1 MPPETPTEKTLI
13 SLGFH
18 ALSDPIRLQVLTL
31 IQNKEQCVCD
41 LCDQLDISQ
50 SKLSFHLKRLKE
62 AELVHTRQAGRWI
75 YYRLNPD
82 QFALLQQYLDHY
94 RQMPTPYAARCCD
107 NWFSDDWD

>member
-1 MPPETPTEKTLI
+1 MNPEPPTEKDLI

-62 AELVHTRQAGRWI
+62 AELVQTRQAGRWI
-75 YYRLNPD
+75 YYRLNAP
-82 QFALLQQYLDHY
+82 QFVILQRYLETY
-94 RQMPTPYAARCCD
+94 CQVTTAYSARCCED
-107 NWFSDDWD
+107 

>member
-1 MPPETPTEKTLI
+1 MTFVLNPEPPTEKDLI

-50 SKLSFHLKRLKE
+50 SKLSFHLKRLKD
-62 AELVHTRQAGRWI
+62 AELVQTRQAGRWI
-75 YYRLNPD
+75 YYRLNPP
-82 QFALLQQYLDHY
+82 QFAALQQYLEIY
-94 RQMPTPYAARCCD
+94 RLVNSPYAARCCD
-107 NWFSDDWD
+107 N

>member
-1 MPPETPTEKTLI
+1 MSTEKNLI

-31 IQNKEQCVCD
+31 IQHQEQCVCD

-62 AELVHTRQAGRWI
+62 AELVHTRQVGRWI

-82 QFALLQQYLDHY
+82 QFAILQHYLESY
-94 RQMPTPYAARCCD
+94 RHVPQTYTPRCCD
-107 NWFSDDWD
+107 EGS

>member
-1 MPPETPTEKTLI
+1 MLNRVMSTEKNLI

-75 YYRLNPD
+75 YYRLNSE
-82 QFALLQQYLDHY
+82 QFALLQQYLTTY
-94 RQMPTPYAARCCD
+94 CQVTTPYAPRCCND
-107 NWFSDDWD
+107 

>member
-1 MPPETPTEKTLI
+1 MYPETPTEKSLI

-31 IQNKEQCVCD
+31 IQNQEQCVCD

-50 SKLSFHLKRLKE
+50 SKLSFHLKRLKD
-62 AELVHTRQAGRWI
+62 AELVQTRQAGRWI
-75 YYRLNPD
+75 YYRLNPT
-82 QFALLQQYLDHY
+82 QLAVLQQYLEHY

-107 NWFSDDWD
+107 N